1 LSNSLD
7 RSRLKWAL
15 AAALL
20 LLCAQS
26 VSIGLTNLAWVP
38 DSTPAFLTA
47 YLFLFIPPCCAMVV
61 CFQLARQRGSLTRAT
76 WGLVAAGLALWCA
89 GVALSAWAD
98 LSGHSTDTVASAE
111 DLTYFLYGVPILLA
125 ISLPA
130 ANQRLKL
137 FAVIDGLQV
146 LIAGVLVYIQ
156 IFGVIPFTTTT
167 QPVPVNL
174 LVRTYNLENL
184 MLAVAASI
192 RLLAGSG
199 PAEEKRFFRM
209 LAAFL
214 WCYALCSGVYNAL
227 ELEEM
232 NQIGP
237 HDMLPGLP
245 FLMFALLA
253 YAIPKRSAVLEDS
266 ARSQSGL
273 AIFIENGSPILFSF
287 ALLALGASI
296 ARTNFAVGIS
306 AISLAL
312 VLYGVRAT
320 LLQSRYI
327 ASQIALRSAKE
338 RVEQLSLQDA
348 LTGIA
353 NRRHFDQ
360 AVEVEWRRAVRSSSP
375 LSLLLLDVDFFKR
388 LNDEFGHRR
397 GDAYLVE
404 IASALQGCVRTGDL
418 MARYGGEEFAAILPG
433 TGRKGAEN
441 VAARMQSAVRDIR
454 LAELGEGAPRI
465 TISIGVSIVEAPHA
479 GTYIDM
485 IDASDRA
492 LYAAKRAGRD
502 RIEFADSLEPV
513 G

>member
-1 LSNSLD
+1 MLV
-7 RSRLKWAL
+7 
-15 AAALL
+15 

-26 VSIGLTNLAWVP
+26 VSIGLTYHAWAP
-38 DSTPAFLTA
+38 DSTAAFLTA
-47 YLFLFIPPCCAMVV
+47 YFFLFVPPFSAM
-61 CFQLARQRGSLTRAT
+61 LASLRLSRQRDSLTRAN

-89 GVALSAWAD
+89 GVALSGWAD
-98 LSGHSTDTVASAE
+98 ATGHATDTFASAE

-130 ANQRLKL
+130 ANQRLRL
-137 FAVIDGLQV
+137 FAAIDGLQV

-156 IFGVIPFTTTT
+156 IFGVIPFTTTAH
-167 QPVPVNL
+167 PVPINL

-184 MLAVAASI
+184 VLAAAASI
-192 RLLAGSG
+192 RLFAGSG

-214 WCYALCSGVYNAL
+214 WCYALCSGLYNAM

-237 HDMLPGLP
+237 HDLLPGLP

-253 YAIPKRSAVLEDS
+253 YAIAPRSVTPEAKP
-266 ARSQSGL
+266 RQQSGL

-360 AVEVEWRRAVRSSSP
+360 AIDIEWRRAVRSVAP
-375 LSLLLLDVDFFKR
+375 LALLLLDIDFFKR

-397 GDAYLVE
+397 GDAYLIQ
-404 IASALQGCVRTGDL
+404 IAAALQGCVRAGDL
-418 MARYGGEEFAAILPG
+418 LARYGGEEFAVILPA
-433 TGRKGAEN
+433 TSRAGAEH
-441 VAARMQSAVRDIR
+441 VAARMQSAVRAIR

-465 TISIGVSIVEAPHA
+465 TISIGVCIVEAPHA

-485 IDASDRA
+485 IDAADRA

-502 RIEFADSLEPV
+502 RIEFATETTGAALSVPR
-513 G
+513 

>member
-1 LSNSLD
+1 MS
-7 RSRLKWAL
+7 RTRLKWAL

-20 LLCAQS
+20 LLCTQG
-26 VSIGLTNLAWVP
+26 VSIVLTNRLATP
-38 DSTPAFLTA
+38 DSPVTFVTA
-47 YLFLFIPPCCAMVV
+47 YFFLFVPPFSAFVV
-61 CFQLARQRGSLTRAT
+61 CRAQARRRGSQTRAN
-76 WGLVAAGLALWCA
+76 WGLVSAGLLLWCV
-89 GVALSAWAD
+89 GVLLSGWAD
-98 LSGHSTDTVASAE
+98 ASGHSTDTVASVE

-130 ANQRLKL
+130 ANQRLRL
-137 FAVIDGLQV
+137 FAAIDGLQV

-156 IFGVIPFTTTT
+156 IFGVIPFTAAAE
-167 QPVPVNL
+167 PVPVNL

-184 MLAVAASI
+184 ALAAAASI
-192 RLLAGSG
+192 RLLAGSA

-209 LAAFL
+209 LTGFL
-214 WCYALCSGVYNAL
+214 WCYAICSGSYNAL
-227 ELEEM
+227 ELDEM

-237 HDMLPGLP
+237 HDLLPGLP
-245 FLMFALLA
+245 FLLFAVLA
-253 YAIPKRSAVLEDS
+253 YAIPRRLVAAEDGS
-266 ARSQSGL
+266 RAQTAL
-273 AIFIENGSPILFSF
+273 ATFIENGSPIFFSF

-296 ARTNFAVGIS
+296 ARTNFAFGIA

-327 ASQIALRSAKE
+327 ESQIALRDAKE

-360 AVEVEWRRAVRSSSP
+360 ALDIEWRRAVRSSSP

-397 GDAYLVE
+397 GDAYLIE
-404 IASALQGCVRTGDL
+404 IAAALQGCVRAGDL
-418 MARYGGEEFAAILPG
+418 VARYGGEEFAAILPG
-433 TGRKGAEN
+433 TSRKGAEN
-441 VAARMQSAVRDIR
+441 VASRMQQAVREIR
-454 LAELGEGAPRI
+454 LAELAEAAPRI
-465 TISIGVSIVEAPHA
+465 TISIGVSVSEAPHP
-479 GTYIDM
+479 GSYVDM

-502 RIEFADSLEPV
+502 RIEFALD
-513 G
+513 GIDAD

>member
-1 LSNSLD
+1 M
-7 RSRLKWAL
+7 RWAL
-15 AAALL
+15 AAAFL
-20 LLCAQS
+20 LLCGQA
-26 VSIGLTNLAWVP
+26 VSIFLTNRLSTP
-38 DSTPAFLTA
+38 DSTAAFLSA
-47 YLFLFIPPCCAMVV
+47 YFFLFMPPFSATVV
-61 CFQLARQRGSLTRAT
+61 CFVLARKPGSPARAN
-76 WGLVAAGLALWCA
+76 WGLVAAGLALWCV
-89 GVALSAWAD
+89 GVVLSAWAD
-98 LSGHSTDTVASAE
+98 ASGHATDTVASVE
-111 DLTYFLYGVPILLA
+111 DLTYFLYGVPILMA

-130 ANQRLKL
+130 ANQRLRL
-137 FAVIDGLQV
+137 FAAIDGLQV

-156 IFGVIPFTTTT
+156 IFGVIPFTEPA
-167 QPVPVNL
+167 QPVPVDL

-184 MLAVAASI
+184 ALAAAASI

-199 PAEEKRFFRM
+199 PAAEQRFFRM
-209 LAAFL
+209 LTAFL
-214 WCYALCSGVYNAL
+214 WFYALCSGVYNAI
-227 ELEEM
+227 EIEEM

-237 HDMLPGLP
+237 HDLLPGLP

-253 YAIPKRSAVLEDS
+253 YAIPNRSPAADDS
-266 ARSQSGL
+266 ERTQTGL
-273 AIFIENGSPILFSF
+273 ASFIENGSPIFFSF

-296 ARTNFAVGIS
+296 ARTNFAFGIS
-306 AISLAL
+306 AISLSL
-312 VLYGVRAT
+312 VLYGIRAT

-327 ASQIALRSAKE
+327 ESQVALRSAKE

-360 AVEVEWRRAVRSSSP
+360 AVDVEWRRAVRSATP
-375 LSLLLLDVDFFKR
+375 LALLLLDVDFFKR

-404 IASALQGCVRTGDL
+404 IARALQGCVRAGDL
-418 MARYGGEEFAAILPG
+418 LARYGGEEFAAILPG
-433 TGRKGAEN
+433 TNKRGAEN
-441 VAARMQSAVRDIR
+441 VASRMQQAVRNIR

-465 TISIGVSIVEAPHA
+465 TISIGVSVVEAPHR

-502 RIEFADSLEPV
+502 RIEFAADSAELNR
-513 G
+513 

>member
-1 LSNSLD
+1 ML
-7 RSRLKWAL
+7 
-15 AAALL
+15 
-20 LLCAQS
+20 
-26 VSIGLTNLAWVP
+26 
-38 DSTPAFLTA
+38 
-47 YLFLFIPPCCAMVV
+47 V
-61 CFQLARQRGSLTRAT
+61 CFSLTRRGSQTRAN

-89 GVALSAWAD
+89 GVVLSGWAD
-98 LSGHSTDTVASAE
+98 ASGHATDTVASVE

-130 ANQRLKL
+130 ANQRLRL
-137 FAVIDGLQV
+137 FAVIDGVQV
-146 LIAGVLVYIQ
+146 LIAAMLVYIQ
-156 IFGVIPFTTTT
+156 IFGVIPFTATA
-167 QPVPVNL
+167 QPVPVDL

-184 MLAVAASI
+184 ALAAAASI

-199 PAEEKRFFRM
+199 PADEKRFFR
-209 LAAFL
+209 LLTVFL
-214 WCYALCSGVYNAL
+214 WCYAVCSGIYNAI

-232 NQIGP
+232 NMIGA
-237 HDMLPGLP
+237 HDLLPGLP

-253 YAIPKRSAVLEDS
+253 YAIPKQKAAAENQT
-266 ARSQSGL
+266 RSQTGL
-273 AIFIENGSPILFSF
+273 AIFIENGSPIFFSF

-296 ARTNFAVGIS
+296 ARTNFDVGIA

-327 ASQIALRSAKE
+327 ESQIALRSAKE

-360 AVEVEWRRAVRSSSP
+360 AVDIEWRRAVRSSAP
-375 LSLLLLDVDFFKR
+375 LALLLLDVDFFKR

-404 IASALQGCVRTGDL
+404 IAAALQGCVRAGDL
-418 MARYGGEEFAAILPG
+418 VARYGGEEFAAILPG
-433 TGRKGAEN
+433 TSRKGAEH
-441 VAARMQSAVRDIR
+441 VASRMRQAVRDIR

-465 TISIGVSIVEAPHA
+465 TISIGISVVEAPHV

-502 RIEFADSLEPV
+502 RIEFAVASV
-513 G
+513 AT